1 MCIRDRN
8 GTYYEKEVEEGV
20 NEELDEYR
28 QQLMEGVAE
37 TSEELMEKFFAEEPF
52 TEEEIKTAIVSSI
65 AKRDLMPVICGAI
78 DVYKRQISFS
88 VNCPSLSMEKLR

>member
-1 MCIRDRN
+1 MND
-8 GTYYEKEVEEGV
+8 
-20 NEELDEYR
+20 ELDEYR

-78 DVYKRQISFS
+78 NTDYGANILLHDM
-88 VNCPSLSMEKLR
+88 VNDM

>member
-1 MCIRDRN
+1 MLECRLQPN

-20 NEELDEYR
+20 NDELDEYR

-65 AKRDLMPVICGAI
+65 AKVW
-78 DVYKRQISFS
+78 
-88 VNCPSLSMEKLR
+88 

>member
-1 MCIRDRN
+1 MND
-8 GTYYEKEVEEGV
+8 
-20 NEELDEYR
+20 ELDEYR

-65 AKRDLMPVICGAI
+65 AKRDLMPIHFLFNV
-78 DVYKRQISFS
+78 S
-88 VNCPSLSMEKLR
+88 EKKQKPEGIL

>member
-1 MCIRDRN
+1 
-8 GTYYEKEVEEGV
+8 
-20 NEELDEYR
+20 
-28 QQLMEGVAE
+28 MEGVAE

-78 DVYKRQISFS
+78 NTDYGANI
-88 VNCPSLSMEKLR
+88 LSRYGKIFLRTRYGNRPVRWNKGEDRRAS